1 MTEVL
6 VAALVA
12 AVVSVIIGQFMKPKA
27 SDALIATFD
36 VASALIILYEASG
49 TKSAKV
55 FPYRLQAKKNW
66 DVEWII
72 LDPAGLSAS
81 KDVKIHWTGQDP
93 LVESVNG
100 KKRIKSKVKKDSGTY
115 SYEVRLEGEA
125 NPLADPD
132 LEIVT

>member
-27 SDALIATFD
+27 SDALIAAFD

-66 DVEWII
+66 DVEWI
-72 LDPAGLSAS
+72 
-81 KDVKIHWTGQDP
+81 K
-93 LVESVNG
+93 G